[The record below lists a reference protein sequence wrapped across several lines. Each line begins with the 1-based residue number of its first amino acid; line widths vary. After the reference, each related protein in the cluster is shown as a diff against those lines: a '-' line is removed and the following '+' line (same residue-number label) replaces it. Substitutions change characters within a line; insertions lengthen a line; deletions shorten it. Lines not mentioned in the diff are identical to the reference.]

1 MHNPVRNTE
10 LAAALARDGRFR
22 YQISTLAR
30 MTAGCL
36 SGIVSGRVV
45 ATPSQQRRIAGAL
58 GMFAHEL
65 FPINDDDDDG
75 DA

>member
-1 MHNPVRNTE
+1 
-10 LAAALARDGRFR
+10 
-22 YQISTLAR
+22 
-30 MTAGCL
+30 MTAGVM

-75 DA
+75 EA